1 MDDIKSTEAAA
12 SNPQSKP
19 IIFTMKGG
27 AAAAADTPSFNHNNN
42 NITTTSDQ
50 TTTSTS
56 SWGTWEE
63 LLLACAVKRHGV
75 HDWDTVA
82 MELQAKTSLPP
93 LLTTAS
99 NCNLK
104 YLDLRRRFHS
114 RQQNDDV
121 PPDADDVHHDP
132 HNNNTT
138 NIPWLDDLR
147 KLRVAQLRQELHGY
161 DVSIVSLQLKVKRL
175 EEEREDSFKDD
186 NPKPDLEEEQQQ
198 DSNRHRS
205 ENDKTV
211 RGKPDGSKPDHEN
224 QSVNGS
230 NSTCSKNLD
239 HDNKPG
245 PGDRALSEPG
255 PLSAGSDEPSKKTG
269 SGQSDSD
276 SDKGSSETVAKKRR
290 VRGRQGKGGGD
301 SAGELRESSEA
312 QSSVSLTK
320 KKNGKRHRRME
331 VPEQQQQQHN
341 NEDVSLVKSEPLIE
355 VLQLIRAHEHGSLFE
370 RRLSAQESDKYK
382 SIVQQHV
389 DLETIQSKLRKDSYS
404 SCSLSFYRDL
414 LLLFNNAVVFFPKSS
429 LHSKTAHQLR
439 RLVLNEMKK
448 KNLITRPNH
457 DPAPEPSDSVVPAPA
472 TSQQPK
478 RPDQLERSDS
488 LLSKQKST
496 APIIVCRKR
505 SSISSKPSAA
515 APSFGQTLKGD
526 DNKKAAAFDLK
537 SSIKNSKASSDNHA
551 AAQKHGGSV
560 VLKSAAAAKAKD
572 NPVITGTRGSR
583 RTSTSIAH
591 HENNTN
597 ASKKKQSA
605 SPASLKAETPKADKN
620 GKMEAAGSDKKRS
633 AAADFLKRIKR
644 NSPADTLKRGG
655 TGTGTSSRSG
665 GEQKRRGG
673 IGKADKVK
681 ERVLR
686 QSGNKKKQA
695 KEESS
700 SPSRRSVGRP
710 PKKAAAEAANA
721 VASPKR
727 ARESGGKQE
736 ASRRPKKRSRR

>member
-1 MDDIKSTEAAA
+1 
-12 SNPQSKP
+12 
-19 IIFTMKGG
+19 MKGG
-27 AAAAADTPSFNHNNN
+27 TAAAADTPSFNNNNN

-104 YLDLRRRFHS
+104 YLDLSRRFHS
-114 RQQNDDV
+114 RHQN
-121 PPDADDVHHDP
+121 DDVHHDP

-186 NPKPDLEEEQQQ
+186 DPKPDLEEEEQQ

-245 PGDRALSEPG
+245 PRDRALSEPG
-255 PLSAGSDEPSKKTG
+255 PLSACSDEPSKKTG

-301 SAGELRESSEA
+301 SAGELRESSEV

-320 KKNGKRHRRME
+320 KRNGKRHRRME
-331 VPEQQQQQHN
+331 VPEQQQRN

-355 VLQLIRAHEHGSLFE
+355 VLQLIRAQEHGSLFE
-370 RRLSAQESDKYK
+370 RRLSAQKSDKYK

-389 DLETIQSKLRKDSYS
+389 DLETIQSKLRKESYS
-404 SCSLSFYRDL
+404 SCFLSFYRDL

-429 LHSKTAHQLR
+429 LHSRTAHQLR

-488 LLSKQKST
+488 LLAKQKST

-515 APSFGQTLKGD
+515 ASIFGQTLKGD
-526 DNKKAAAFDLK
+526 DNMKLAAFDLK
-537 SSIKNSKASSDNHA
+537 SSIKNSKASSDDHA
-551 AAQKHGGSV
+551 AAEEHGGSV
-560 VLKSAAAAKAKD
+560 VVKSAAAAKAKD

-591 HENNTN
+591 HENNTS

-605 SPASLKAETPKADKN
+605 SPASLKAETPKADKK
-620 GKMEAAGSDKKRS
+620 GKMEAAGSEKKRI

-644 NSPADTLKRGG
+644 NSPADTLKSGG

>member
-1 MDDIKSTEAAA
+1 MNDIKSTAG
-12 SNPQSKP
+12 SNPQSNP
-19 IIFTMKGG
+19 INVTMKGG
-27 AAAAADTPSFNHNNN
+27 AATGGSPSFNNN

-63 LLLACAVKRHGV
+63 LLLACAVKRYGI

-99 NCNLK
+99 NCKLK
-104 YLDLRRRFHS
+104 YLDLRRRFRS
-114 RQQNDDV
+114 RHQNDDV
-121 PPDADDVHHDP
+121 PPDADDNHHDP
-132 HNNNTT
+132 HNNNTN

-147 KLRVAQLRQELHGY
+147 KLRVAQLRQELHRY

-175 EEEREDSFKDD
+175 EEEREESFKDD
-186 NPKPDLEEEQQQ
+186 DPKPDLEDQQQQ

-211 RGKPDGSKPDHEN
+211 QGEPDGSKPDHEN

-239 HDNKPG
+239 HDNKSG
-245 PGDRALSEPG
+245 PEDRALSEPG
-255 PLSAGSDEPSKKTG
+255 LLPAASAEPSKRTG

-276 SDKGSSETVAKKRR
+276 SDKGSSETVAKNRKEP
-290 VRGRQGKGGGD
+290 GRQGKGGGD
-301 SAGELRESSEA
+301 SADKMRESSEA

-320 KKNGKRHRRME
+320 KWNGKRRRIME
-331 VPEQQQQQHN
+331 VPEEQQQHN
-341 NEDVSLVKSEPLIE
+341 NGDVSLVKSQPLVE
-355 VLQLIRAHEHGSLFE
+355 VLQLIRAQEHGSLFE
-370 RRLSAQESDKYK
+370 RRLPAQESDKYK

-389 DLETIQSKLRKDSYS
+389 DLETIQTKLRKDAYS

-429 LHSKTAHQLR
+429 LESRTAHQLR

-457 DPAPEPSDSVVPAPA
+457 DPSSEQSDSVVPAPA

-478 RPDQLERSDS
+478 RPEQLEGSDS
-488 LLSKQKST
+488 LLAKQKST

-515 APSFGQTLKGD
+515 ASSFGQTLKGD
-526 DNKKAAAFDLK
+526 EKKKAAAFDLK
-537 SSIKNSKASSDNHA
+537 PSINATKASSDDHA
-551 AAQKHGGSV
+551 AAEKRGSS
-560 VLKSAAAAKAKD
+560 VLVKSAAAAAKAKD
-572 NPVITGTRGSR
+572 NPVITGTRSSR
-583 RTSTSIAH
+583 RTSMSTAH
-591 HENNTN
+591 HENNN
-597 ASKKKQSA
+597 GSASKKKQSA
-605 SPASLKAETPKADKN
+605 SLASLKAETPKQDKK
-620 GKMEAAGSDKKRS
+620 GKTEAAGSDKKRS

-644 NSPADTLKRGG
+644 NSPADTLKSGG

-665 GEQKRRGG
+665 GEQKRRGSG
-673 IGKADKVK
+673 GKVDKVK

-686 QSGNKKKQA
+686 QSGDKKKQA

-700 SPSRRSVGRP
+700 SPSKRSVGRP
-710 PKKAAAEAANA
+710 PKKAAAEAAIVA
-721 VASPKR
+721 ASPKR
-727 ARESGGKQE
+727 PRESGGQQE
-736 ASRRPKKRSRR
+736 VSKRPKKRSRR

>member
-1 MDDIKSTEAAA
+1 
-12 SNPQSKP
+12 
-19 IIFTMKGG
+19 MKGG
-27 AAAAADTPSFNHNNN
+27 TAAAADTPSFNNNNN

-104 YLDLRRRFHS
+104 YLDLSRRFHS
-114 RQQNDDV
+114 RHQN
-121 PPDADDVHHDP
+121 DDVHHDP

-138 NIPWLDDLR
+138 KIPWLDDLR

-186 NPKPDLEEEQQQ
+186 DPKPDLEEEEQQ

-211 RGKPDGSKPDHEN
+211 RGKPDHEN

-255 PLSAGSDEPSKKTG
+255 PLSACSDEPSKKTG

-301 SAGELRESSEA
+301 SAGELRESSEV

-320 KKNGKRHRRME
+320 KRNGKRHRRME
-331 VPEQQQQQHN
+331 VPEQQQHN

-355 VLQLIRAHEHGSLFE
+355 VLQLIRAQEHGSLFE
-370 RRLSAQESDKYK
+370 RRLSAQNSDKYK

-389 DLETIQSKLRKDSYS
+389 DLETIRSKLRKESYS

-429 LHSKTAHQLR
+429 LHSRTAHQLR

-472 TSQQPK
+472 TSQLPK

-488 LLSKQKST
+488 LLAKQKST

-515 APSFGQTLKGD
+515 ASIFGQTLKGD
-526 DNKKAAAFDLK
+526 DNMKLAAFDLK
-537 SSIKNSKASSDNHA
+537 SSIKNSKASSDDHA
-551 AAQKHGGSV
+551 AAEEHGGSV
-560 VLKSAAAAKAKD
+560 VVKSAAAAKAKD

-583 RTSTSIAH
+583 RTSASIAH
-591 HENNTN
+591 HKNNTS

-605 SPASLKAETPKADKN
+605 SPASLKAETPKADKK
-620 GKMEAAGSDKKRS
+620 GKMEAAGSDKKRI

-644 NSPADTLKRGG
+644 NAPADTLKSGG

-665 GEQKRRGG
+665 GQQKRRGG